1 MFLIV
6 IQIHPCMKSVLCF
19 FFVKCESTV
28 ISCFCIH
35 CTVKPNSKSINS
47 FESLGS
53 QNFFPFVNYPL
64 LTIFLISLV
73 LQFHCT
79 PLSVI
84 ICLKSYQA
92 LYTHILFEYRR
103 WLRQP
108 QTYPIFSMLYWS
120 TVNLMWMFCANST
133 TKVGQRGELF
143 WLLIRCLSDMKL
155 NPTKGSCCF
164 LEVETLPSLL
174 QYWLVPGTDSSMT
187 SQSNVNELV

>member
-1 MFLIV
+1 MW
-6 IQIHPCMKSVLCF
+6 
-19 FFVKCESTV
+19 
-28 ISCFCIH
+28 
-35 CTVKPNSKSINS
+35 INS
-47 FESLGS
+47 YILFLYSLYS
-53 QNFFPFVNYPL
+53 ETKLEIYQLFWIPRQPKLFPFRKL
-64 LTIFLISLV
+64 SSLNNFSD
-73 LQFHCT
+73 QFGFAV
-79 PLSVI
+79 S
-84 ICLKSYQA
+84 
-92 LYTHILFEYRR
+92 LYTIVCNNMPKKLPSSLYTYFVEYRR

-133 TKVGQRGELF
+133 TKVGQRGELV